1 MATAP
6 ASLPSIEASS
16 CPKAYI
22 GDSDSVDRNGHYH
35 ARKAECEKKL
45 KKLISYL
52 DKWLQSGFEGTR
64 ASAVTKFEAE
74 VSRFVHPRKIRLKS
88 PQVPEIGWTNL
99 YSRKALTIRTRLL
112 AMGWLEV
119 VLDEAD
125 IIGKSDRVRG
135 PR

>member
-1 MATAP
+1 MLT
-6 ASLPSIEASS
+6 
-16 CPKAYI
+16 

-35 ARKAECEKKL
+35 PRKAECERRL
-45 KKLISYL
+45 KMLISHS
-52 DKWLQSGFEGTR
+52 DKWLQSGFQGTR
-64 ASAVTKFEAE
+64 MNAIRDLEAE
-74 VSRFVHPRKIRLKS
+74 VSRILHLRKTRLKLL
-88 PQVPEIGWTNL
+88 QVPEVVWTGL
-99 YSRKALTIRTRLL
+99 YTSKAFTIRTRLL